1 MLDALM
7 GEGVEPM
14 NPDELECVFIQ
25 SLYGSLGAAIISEDR
40 KIFDALIKK
49 TAGFMTVDDTD
60 TKLAGYRKL
69 FNFFLLAILYFIV
82 MFYCLIVETK

>member
-7 GEGVEPM
+7 GEGIEPM

-40 KIFDALIKK
+40 KVFDAFIKK

-69 FNFFLLAILYFIV
+69 FSF
-82 MFYCLIVETK
+82 

>member
-69 FNFFLLAILYFIV
+69 FNFFYLQ
-82 MFYCLIVETK
+82 YCTSL

>member
-1 MLDALM
+1 M

-60 TKLAGYRKL
+60 SKLAGYRKL
-69 FNFFLLAILYFIV
+69 LNFFLLAILYFIV